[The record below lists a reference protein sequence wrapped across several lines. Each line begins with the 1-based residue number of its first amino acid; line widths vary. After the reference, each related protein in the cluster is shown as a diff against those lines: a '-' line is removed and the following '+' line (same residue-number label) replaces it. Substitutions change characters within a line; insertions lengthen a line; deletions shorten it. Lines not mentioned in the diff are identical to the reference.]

1 MSPHFKY
8 STVKLFKVIVEC
20 ANITYGGKITL
31 QKHGR
36 IRTIDQETP
45 RAELPKD
52 FANILPELAATIT
65 EVDIVGIV
73 VDLTPNSCVLADN
86 KKQYVSIQLSN
97 TWSFEALDKI
107 VIVGAVLGINQ
118 CALYEF
124 NTFLAFKN
132 LEIDRQK
139 AHHLRFTSVSEV
151 LSQFSDFNGSRG
163 AIFNLFNALCKVF
176 TRSGHENAVAAYRS
190 SANASLT
197 SSPAHSRSSSSTPL
211 RTPSSKDRMRKL
223 EMSEDKWSRSNFSFN
238 QN

>member
-1 MSPHFKY
+1 M
-8 STVKLFKVIVEC
+8 
-20 ANITYGGKITL
+20 
-31 QKHGR
+31 
-36 IRTIDQETP
+36 
-45 RAELPKD
+45 
-52 FANILPELAATIT
+52 
-65 EVDIVGIV
+65 V
-73 VDLTPNSCVLADN
+73 VALTPSSCVLADN

-107 VIVGAVLGINQ
+107 VIVGAVLGKHKSV
-118 CALYEF
+118 LERLK
-124 NTFLAFKN
+124 TSLAFKN

-139 AHHLRFTSVSEV
+139 AHHLRFTTVSEV
-151 LSQFSDFNGSRG
+151 LSHVSDFNGSRG

-197 SSPAHSRSSSSTPL
+197 SSPSHSRSSSSTPL
-211 RTPSSKDRMRKL
+211 RTPANKDRMRKL